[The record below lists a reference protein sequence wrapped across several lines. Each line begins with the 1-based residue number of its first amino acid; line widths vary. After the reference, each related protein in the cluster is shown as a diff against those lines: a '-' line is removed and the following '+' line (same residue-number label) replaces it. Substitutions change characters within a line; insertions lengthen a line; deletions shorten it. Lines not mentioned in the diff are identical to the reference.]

1 MSSSVKIWINALR
14 PKTLPAGMI
23 PVMIGGSVAYSQGY
37 FDGGLLAITLIC
49 ALLIQI
55 ITNFINEIYDY
66 KRGADGEDR
75 LGPERAVST
84 GKINPKTMKIVSL
97 VLIGITFFIGL
108 ILVDHAGI
116 GILIVGIVSLIFA
129 WAYTG
134 GPFPLA
140 YKGLSDIF
148 VFIFFGLI
156 AVSGTY
162 YVQTLRFDWIAFLSG
177 IAPGIFSMNILAV
190 NNIRDINSDPSAGK
204 ITLAVRL
211 GKKNAQILYA
221 VLTILAYIPLIMIY
235 IETENTIVLLPL
247 ITIVY
252 AAVLIKNVFSKTGK
266 ELNAVLA
273 GTGKLLFAYGL
284 LFCLSLIMSK

>member
-1 MSSSVKIWINALR
+1 MVAAVKIWINAVR

-23 PVMIGGSVAYSQGY
+23 PVMIGGSVAYWQGY
-37 FDGGLLAITLIC
+37 FDIGLLAITLIC

-66 KRGADGEDR
+66 KRGADGAER

-84 GKINPKTMKIVSL
+84 GRISSKTMKIVSII
-97 VLIGITFFIGL
+97 LIGITFKIGL

-116 GILIVGIVSLIFA
+116 GILIVGIVSLFFA

-140 YKGLSDIF
+140 YKGLGDIF

-190 NNIRDINSDPSAGK
+190 NNIRDIDTDPSAGK

-211 GKKNAQILYA
+211 GKKKAQVLYA
-221 VLTILAYIPLIMIY
+221 VLNIVAYIPLIVIY
-235 IETENTIVLLPL
+235 FMTKNIYVLLPL
-247 ITIVY
+247 ITIIY
-252 AAVLIKNVFSKTGK
+252 AAVLIKNVFIKTGK
-266 ELNAVLA
+266 DLNDVLA
-273 GTGKLLFAYGL
+273 GTGKLLLIYGL
-284 LFCLSLIMSK
+284 LFCLGWIISK

>member
-1 MSSSVKIWINALR
+1 MPTAAKIWINALR

-23 PVMIGGSVAYSQGY
+23 PVMIGGSVAYSKGY
-37 FDGGLLAITLIC
+37 FDIGLLIITLIC

-55 ITNFINEIYDY
+55 ITNFINEIYDD
-66 KRGADGEDR
+66 KRGADGDDR
-75 LGPERAVST
+75 LGPERAVATRKIASST
-84 GKINPKTMKIVSL
+84 MRNVSIIL
-97 VLIGITFFIGL
+97 LLITFALGM
-108 ILVDHAGI
+108 ILVAHAGI

-140 YKGLSDIF
+140 YKGLGDVF

-190 NNIRDINSDPSAGK
+190 NNIRDIDTDPSAGK

-221 VLTILAYIPLIMIY
+221 VLNVLAYVPIIIIY
-235 IETENTIVLLPL
+235 IITENTIVLLPL
-247 ITIVY
+247 ITMIY
-252 AAVLIKNVFSKTGK
+252 ATVLIKNVFTKTGK
-266 ELNAVLA
+266 DLNDVLA
-273 GTGKLLFAYGL
+273 GTGKLLLIYGL
-284 LFCLSLIMSK
+284 LFCISLIISK